1 MAVCRND
8 PSEMKKAY
16 GAVLTVAGFIRTAAD
31 SLVANNAVDGRANV
45 MLKEL
50 MGLTDKAVAL
60 VPGHF
65 ITETTVRRLM
75 KHSHKYVEVAER
87 NLGKERL
94 GMFDFVFAR
103 IFCSAYILNHLG
115 VSKRLAK
122 EWRDVE
128 SAAYDFISLL
138 WDEVENEEEVF
149 QRMADELLMEV
160 V

>member
-1 MAVCRND
+1 MAVRRND
-8 PSEMKKAY
+8 PAEMKKAY

-50 MGLTDKAVAL
+50 MDLTDKAVAL

-94 GMFDFVFAR
+94 GRFDFVFAR

-115 VSKRLAK
+115 VSRRLAK

-128 SAAYDFISLL
+128 AAAYGFISLL
-138 WDEVENEEEVF
+138 WPEVENEEEVF
-149 QRMADELLMEV
+149 QQMADELLREV

>member
-1 MAVCRND
+1 MAVRRND
-8 PSEMKKAY
+8 PAEMKKAY

-31 SLVANNAVDGRANV
+31 SLVANNAVDGQANV

-50 MGLTDKAVAL
+50 MELTDKAVAL

-94 GMFDFVFAR
+94 GRFDFVFAR

-115 VSKRLAK
+115 VSRRLAK

-128 SAAYDFISLL
+128 AAAYGFISLL
-138 WDEVENEEEVF
+138 WPEVENEEEVF
-149 QRMADELLMEV
+149 QQMADELLREV

>member
-1 MAVCRND
+1 MLGLPRADPVGRLAVDRE
-8 PSEMKKAY
+8 PV
-16 GAVLTVAGFIRTAAD
+16 GALAAAD
-31 SLVANNAVDGRANV
+31 SLVANNAVDGQANV

-50 MGLTDKAVAL
+50 MELTDKAVAL

-115 VSKRLAK
+115 VSRRLAK
-122 EWRDVE
+122 EWREVE
-128 SAAYDFISLL
+128 AAAYGFISLL
-138 WDEVENEEEVF
+138 WPEVENEEEVF
-149 QRMADELLMEV
+149 QQMADELLREV

>member
-1 MAVCRND
+1 MAVRRND
-8 PSEMKKAY
+8 PAEMKKAY

-31 SLVANNAVDGRANV
+31 SLVANNAVDGQANV

-50 MGLTDKAVAL
+50 MELTDKAVAL

-75 KHSHKYVEVAER
+75 KHFHRYVEVAER

-94 GMFDFVFAR
+94 GRFDFVFAR

-115 VSKRLAK
+115 VSRRLAK
-122 EWRDVE
+122 EWREVE
-128 SAAYDFISLL
+128 AAAYGFISLL
-138 WDEVENEEEVF
+138 WPEVENEEEVF
-149 QRMADELLMEV
+149 QQMADELLREV